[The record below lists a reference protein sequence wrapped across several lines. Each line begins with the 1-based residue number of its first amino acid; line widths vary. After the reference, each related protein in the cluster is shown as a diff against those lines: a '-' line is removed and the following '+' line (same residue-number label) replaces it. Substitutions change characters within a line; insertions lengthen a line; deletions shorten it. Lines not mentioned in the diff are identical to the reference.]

1 MPFPLIPPPL
11 STNTWKIWPFVLCHF
26 CLRLAPLFLA
36 TRYFSRCST
45 SRKLAFPFLALE
57 KKLRPSSSL
66 FEKFLISR
74 RKKKVKILEIRKIIN
89 RASSSFQIKT
99 IRYIPRLS
107 FPFLYNRNN
116 TLRREGNKRKKKKKK
131 KSFVRYFVTVQLFR
145 RPFSSRSCCAQRG
158 SRQFIRSGMQ

>member
-89 RASSSFQIKT
+89 RASSSFQIKA

-131 KSFVRYFVTVQLFR
+131 KSLVRYFVTVQLFR